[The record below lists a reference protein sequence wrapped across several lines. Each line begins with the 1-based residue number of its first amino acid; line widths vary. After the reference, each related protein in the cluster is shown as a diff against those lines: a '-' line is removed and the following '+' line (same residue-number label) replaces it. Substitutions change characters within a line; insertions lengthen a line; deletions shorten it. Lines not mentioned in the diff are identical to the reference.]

1 MGEKHQD
8 LGFNFFSENTEEKK
22 LFCKILMSSLPC
34 LFLEI
39 QSINQLFLELEHA
52 GTYRHHISSANQDY
66 SKASIISIQINMVE
80 LYKQY

>member
-8 LGFNFFSENTEEKK
+8 LGFKFFSENAEEKK
-22 LFCKILMSSLPC
+22 LFCRILMSSLPC

-52 GTYRHHISSANQDY
+52 VTYRHHISSANQDY
-66 SKASIISIQINMVE
+66 SKASIISIQKNMGE